1 MDRSNGFTLVEMLF
15 VLFVISIFTI
25 LFIPNFVKTIEKQQT
40 AQFFDLFSSDIF
52 YIQNQTLNTNESY
65 RIWLRDDHYLII
77 SNDTMK
83 RRNYPKHL
91 EFTSYSN
98 TRISFSKAGTVINPT
113 TLRFKDRYHSYCVVF
128 PFGKGRHYIEVD

>member
-15 VLFVISIFTI
+15 VLLVISIFTI
-25 LFIPNFVKTIEKQQT
+25 MFIPNFVKMIEKQQT

-77 SNDTMK
+77 SNETMK

-98 TRISFSKAGTVINPT
+98 RRISFSKAGTVINPT
-113 TLRFKDRYHSYCVVF
+113 TLRFKDRYHSYRVIF